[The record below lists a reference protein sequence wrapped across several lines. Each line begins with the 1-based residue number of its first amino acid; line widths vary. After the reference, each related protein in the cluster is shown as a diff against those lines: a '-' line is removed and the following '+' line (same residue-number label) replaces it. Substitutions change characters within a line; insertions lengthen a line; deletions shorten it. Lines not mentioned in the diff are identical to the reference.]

1 MVLIIVIT
9 KFGEF
14 MKKTILILTLSFLL
28 GLSIQ
33 SANAAHCAG
42 GHDKAKE
49 TKRTN
54 KARQGPACV

>member
-1 MVLIIVIT
+1 
-9 KFGEF
+9 
-14 MKKTILILTLSFLL
+14 MKKIIFALSLSFLL

-49 TKRTN
+49 TSTKDSSKEKDKSTQKN
-54 KARQGPACV
+54 

>member
-1 MVLIIVIT
+1 
-9 KFGEF
+9 
-14 MKKTILILTLSFLL
+14 MKKIILALSLSFLL

-49 TKRTN
+49 TSTTKDSTKEKDKSTQKN
-54 KARQGPACV
+54 

>member
-1 MVLIIVIT
+1 
-9 KFGEF
+9 
-14 MKKTILILTLSFLL
+14 MKKIIFVLSLSFLL

-49 TKRTN
+49 TSTKDSSKEKEKTTEKN
-54 KARQGPACV
+54 

>member
-1 MVLIIVIT
+1 
-9 KFGEF
+9 
-14 MKKTILILTLSFLL
+14 MKKTILFLTLSFLL

-49 TKRTN
+49 TSTKETSTKDSSKEKDKSTQKN
-54 KARQGPACV
+54 

>member
-1 MVLIIVIT
+1 
-9 KFGEF
+9 
-14 MKKTILILTLSFLL
+14 MKKTIFILTLSFLL

-49 TKRTN
+49 TSTKDSSKEKDKSTQKN
-54 KARQGPACV
+54 